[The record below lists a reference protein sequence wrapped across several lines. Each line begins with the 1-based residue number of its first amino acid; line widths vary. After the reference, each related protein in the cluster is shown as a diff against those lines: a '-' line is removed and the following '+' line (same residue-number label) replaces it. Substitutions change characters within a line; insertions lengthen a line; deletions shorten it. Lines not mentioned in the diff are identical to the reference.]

1 MTNPSNTWKQQAYDA
16 GALARRE
23 GRNNTDNPHSD
34 IVNEELFDDW
44 AEGWWDT
51 DYELKILECGCRGEC
66 AS

>member
-1 MTNPSNTWKQQAYDA
+1 MINPSNTWKQDAYDK

-23 GRNNTDNPHSD
+23 GRDNTDNPYSD
-34 IVNEELFDDW
+34 LVNEELFDDW

-51 DYELKILECGCRGEC
+51 DYELKGLKGEC